1 MEWKTLIILYGDTCC
16 NSRSHPHKNQYNYT
30 TDILHFYFWQ
40 SGTGS
45 SLFLKPT
52 TDAKVLGFLGASF
65 SSFGVFVFE
74 FWVLRFRS
82 RVLRFRDLGA
92 SCFGLRFRVLRFETT
107 QSNLITCQAK
117 HLTLFLFLLNLFVY
131 LFVISKELVD
141 SADSFPD
148 VLSRFE
154 QWLRRQELGTKY
166 KFGVVT
172 DG

>member
-1 MEWKTLIILYGDTCC
+1 MVLLLIWYIAVTYNPSTFLLTFCEKSFDSLISDDVSVI
-16 NSRSHPHKNQYNYT
+16 NQIWSHAKQN
-30 TDILHFYFWQ
+30 I
-40 SGTGS
+40 
-45 SLFLKPT
+45 SL
-52 TDAKVLGFLGASF
+52 
-65 SSFGVFVFE
+65 
-74 FWVLRFRS
+74 
-82 RVLRFRDLGA
+82 
-92 SCFGLRFRVLRFETT
+92 
-107 QSNLITCQAK
+107 
-117 HLTLFLFLLNLFVY
+117 LFLFLLNLFVY